1 MVRDMSRTRPRLAS
15 SLAVAL
21 ACVLLLGGGGAALA
35 QLPAC
40 LVFLGLTML
49 VFAFVPRAT
58 IPVGWTVVGVAAIL
72 GVWGPILQAP
82 DWVIDLS
89 PFHHSPVPAGG
100 ETDWTGGFW
109 MLAIGLAAGAVAV
122 WSMRRRELASGG

>member
-1 MVRDMSRTRPRLAS
+1 
-15 SLAVAL
+15 
-21 ACVLLLGGGGAALA
+21 
-35 QLPAC
+35 
-40 LVFLGLTML
+40 
-49 VFAFVPRAT
+49 
-58 IPVGWTVVGVAAIL
+58 
-72 GVWGPILQAP
+72 VWGPILQAP
-82 DWVIDLS
+82 EWLVNLS